1 MDYKKIEKFGSAGAV
16 LSFALFTFA
25 AILSK
30 PEFVFLRNYLSELG
44 REGTASLF
52 FNTGLVLSAVFI
64 ALFFAALAKNGE
76 KNLLSLA
83 AGFAGV
89 ICATCLAAVAAYP
102 IQTGSPHHLATYS
115 FFLSAALAIL
125 LESAAALLNKNKFK
139 LPILLGAAQIAASI
153 ALALHQTPFLQA
165 TAIALFGTWMLVN
178 AFSKGQFNSS
188 K

>member
-102 IQTGSPHHLATYS
+102 IQTGSPHHLATYA
-115 FFLSAALAIL
+115 FFLSASLAIL
-125 LESAAALLNKNKFK
+125 LESAATLLNKFK
-139 LPILLGAAQIAASI
+139 LPILLGAAQVAASI
-153 ALALHQTPFLQA
+153 ALALHQTPVLQVL
-165 TAIALFGTWMLVN
+165 TIALFGAWMLVN